1 MFETALQ
8 SLPQFIQEMDA
19 DWEMVFD
26 WMEDQCGALSEE
38 QLNEVAMIF
47 DTTLLWVVYS
57 FFLHYFTETHA
68 QQFAQRFLRSVSHLL

>member
-1 MFETALQ
+1 MELSLWCKGQSILNPPSEIMFETALQ

-38 QLNEVAMIF
+38 QLNEIALVF
-47 DTTLLWVVYS
+47 DATLL
-57 FFLHYFTETHA
+57 
-68 QQFAQRFLRSVSHLL
+68 

>member
-1 MFETALQ
+1 MFETVIQ

-57 FFLHYFTETHA
+57 FFLHSFTETHA
-68 QQFAQRFLRSVSHLL
+68 QQNLRIAATVLQCGL

>member
-19 DWEMVFD
+19 DWCMVFD

-38 QLNEVAMIF
+38 QLNEIALVF
-47 DTTLLWVVYS
+47 DTTLL
-57 FFLHYFTETHA
+57 
-68 QQFAQRFLRSVSHLL
+68 